1 MKILN
6 TRMNL
11 FKGGSHAGR
20 TEESVSGG
28 NGRERRILHSIP
40 SICERAVSDIR
51 GIRVLAAACADE
63 RSRDT
68 GQMSSDPIR
77 RESDILIAVAKRNGC
92 FIETDSVPGTRY
104 TIRTG
109 ESEVRLVQREQL
121 YYKVKNPFAKLHLK
135 KHPPE
140 YVLFEH
146 IIHNVL
152 FPDCRLEFLGVA
164 EDIHEA
170 RLVFRQQA
178 VRADARPDDRQIA
191 EHLGRLG
198 LRPEGRYAFANDYVL
213 VTDVGQDGDN
223 VLLDDNGQPRFI
235 DPILGFKQLLLQK
248 LSAALVDESAM
259 PPLVY
264 KLYGLT
270 DDEIAIVEGRNETK
284 QEPQG
289 ETARRP
295 AASPRRRRQASTP
308 ATPAPT
314 DDEVLE

>member
-1 MKILN
+1 MEILKSLVK
-6 TRMNL
+6 L
-11 FKGGSHAGR
+11 FKGDNHAERAEERISGR
-20 TEESVSGG
+20 D
-28 NGRERRILHSIP
+28 GRERRILHSIP

-63 RSRDT
+63 RSRDSR
-68 GQMSSDPIR
+68 QMPPDPIR
-77 RESDILIAVAKRNGC
+77 RESDALIATAKRTGC
-92 FIETDSVPGTRY
+92 FVETASVPGTRY

-109 ESEVRLVQREQL
+109 ESEVRLVQKEQL
-121 YYKVKNPFAKLHLK
+121 YYKIKNPFAKLHLK

-146 IIHNVL
+146 VVHNIL

-164 EDIHEA
+164 EELHEA

-198 LRPEGRYAFANDYVL
+198 LRPEWRYAFANDYVL

-223 VLLDDNGQPRFI
+223 VLLDDNDQLRFI
-235 DPILGFKQLLLQK
+235 DPILGFKQPLQQK

-289 ETARRP
+289 ETARRL
-295 AASPRRRRQASTP
+295 AASPRRRRQSSTP
-308 ATPAPT
+308 DAPAPT

>member
-6 TRMNL
+6 ALVNL
-11 FKGGSHAGR
+11 FKGVNHAER
-20 TEESVSGG
+20 AEERVSGR

-51 GIRVLAAACADE
+51 GIRMLASACADE

-68 GQMSSDPIR
+68 GQMPSDPIR
-77 RESDILIAVAKRNGC
+77 RENDILIAVAKRLRC
-92 FIETDSVPGTRY
+92 FMERDSVPGTRY
-104 TIRTG
+104 TMRTG
-109 ESEVRLVQREQL
+109 ESEVRLVQRERV
-121 YYKVKNPFAKLHLK
+121 YYKIKNPFVKLHLK

-146 IIHNVL
+146 VIHNVL

-164 EDIHEA
+164 EDTHEA
-170 RLVFRQQA
+170 RLVFCQQA
-178 VRADARPDDRQIA
+178 VRADMRPDDRQIA

-198 LRPEGRYAFANDYVL
+198 LRPEGRYAFANDYVF

-235 DPILGFKQLLLQK
+235 DPILGFKQPLLQK

-259 PPLVY
+259 SSLVY

-270 DDEIAIVEGRNETK
+270 DDEIAIVEEG
-284 QEPQG
+284 
-289 ETARRP
+289 
-295 AASPRRRRQASTP
+295 
-308 ATPAPT
+308 
-314 DDEVLE
+314 

>member
-1 MKILN
+1 MEIFKALVK
-6 TRMNL
+6 L
-11 FKGGSHAGR
+11 FKGGSHAER

-68 GQMSSDPIR
+68 GTLSPDQIR
-77 RESDILIAVAKRNGC
+77 GESDILIAVAKRIGC
-92 FIETDSVPGTRY
+92 FMERDSVPGTRY

-109 ESEVRLVQREQL
+109 ESEVRFVQREQL

-146 IIHNVL
+146 VIHNVL

-223 VLLDDNGQPRFI
+223 VLFDDNDQLRFI
-235 DPILGFKQLLLQK
+235 DPILGFKQPLLQK
-248 LSAALVDESAM
+248 LSVALVDDAEIA
-259 PPLVY
+259 PLVY

-270 DDEIAIVEGRNETK
+270 DDEIATVEGKGNTN
-284 QEPQG
+284 QEPQNAA
-289 ETARRP
+289 TPRL
-295 AASPRRRRQASTP
+295 AASPCRRKQPSTLASSDS
-308 ATPAPT
+308 T
-314 DDEVLE
+314 DDEVPE

>member
-1 MKILN
+1 M
-6 TRMNL
+6 
-11 FKGGSHAGR
+11 
-20 TEESVSGG
+20 E
-28 NGRERRILHSIP
+28 
-40 SICERAVSDIR
+40 
-51 GIRVLAAACADE
+51 
-63 RSRDT
+63 T
-68 GQMSSDPIR
+68 G
-77 RESDILIAVAKRNGC
+77 
-92 FIETDSVPGTRY
+92 SVPGTRY

-109 ESEVRLVQREQL
+109 ESEVRLVQKEQL

-146 IIHNVL
+146 VIHNIL

-164 EDIHEA
+164 EDLHEA

-198 LRPEGRYAFANDYVL
+198 LRPEERYAFANDSLL

-223 VLLDDNGQPRFI
+223 VLLDDNGQLRFI
-235 DPILGFKQLLLQK
+235 DPILGFKQSLFQK
-248 LSAALVDESAM
+248 LSAVLVDESEIA
-259 PPLVY
+259 PLVY

-270 DDEIAIVEGRNETK
+270 DDEIAIVEGKSETD

-289 ETARRP
+289 ETAGGECGGTGP
-295 AASPRRRRQASTP
+295 AAQNPSVVLP
-308 ATPAPT
+308 AQSGNNQ
-314 DDEVLE
+314 

>member
-1 MKILN
+1 MKILD
-6 TRMNL
+6 TLMNL
-11 FKGGSHAGR
+11 FKGGNHAGR

-51 GIRVLAAACADE
+51 GIRMLASACADE
-63 RSRDT
+63 RGRDT
-68 GQMSSDPIR
+68 GTLSPDQIR
-77 RESDILIAVAKRNGC
+77 GESDILIAVAKRIGC
-92 FIETDSVPGTRY
+92 FMERDSVPGTRY

-146 IIHNVL
+146 VIHNVL

-198 LRPEGRYAFANDYVL
+198 LRPEGRYAFANDYVF

-223 VLLDDNGQPRFI
+223 VLLPLPSF
-235 DPILGFKQLLLQK
+235 FQLRKVGDLRPQSLVVYD
-248 LSAALVDESAM
+248 SAGNRRRNYRQGESAVLRQFFTTTTLNCIGKYDITKKESRV
-259 PPLVY
+259 PEN
-264 KLYGLT
+264 LY
-270 DDEIAIVEGRNETK
+270 
-284 QEPQG
+284 P
-289 ETARRP
+289 ARGFLLP
-295 AASPRRRRQASTP
+295 
-308 ATPAPT
+308 
-314 DDEVLE
+314 